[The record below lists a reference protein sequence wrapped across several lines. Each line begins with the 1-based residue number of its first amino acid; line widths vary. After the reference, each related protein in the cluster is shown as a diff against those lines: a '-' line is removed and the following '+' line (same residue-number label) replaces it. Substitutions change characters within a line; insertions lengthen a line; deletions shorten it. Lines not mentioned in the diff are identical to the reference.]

1 MSQLMSQAIVPNQ
14 LKNLLAD
21 IFDVSPDKITPELA
35 MGDVET
41 WDSFG
46 HVQAILAIEAEF
58 GIQFDP
64 NKIPKLTTVALLTQE
79 LKAKGVS
86 F

>member
-1 MSQLMSQAIVPNQ
+1 MSQAIVPDQ

-21 IFDVSPDKITPELA
+21 IFDVSPDMITPELA
-35 MGDVET
+35 IGDVEA

-46 HVQAILAIEAEF
+46 HVQAILAIEADF
-58 GIQFDP
+58 GIQLDP
-64 NKIPKLTTVALLTQE
+64 HKIPNLNTVALLTQE
-79 LKAKGVS
+79 LKTKGVI